1 MTQREFR
8 DFLQDILEAIC
19 QLEKMT
25 QDLSFAEF
33 STKIEIFLSAVKLI
47 EIIGEA
53 VKNIPDEVRVNYP
66 NIPWKN
72 IAGMRDKLV
81 HEYWAIDEKV
91 VWKVIQNN
99 LPQLK
104 RIIISIIEK
113 LQQIFLPPLKTH
125 FPTSLFIIPTC
136 KSAFLNLSLKRS

>member
-25 QDLSFAEF
+25 QYLSFAEF
-33 STKIEIFLSAVKLI
+33 PTKIEIFLSAVKLI

-81 HEYWAIDEKV
+81 HDMNIG
-91 VWKVIQNN
+91 
-99 LPQLK
+99 QLMK
-104 RIIISIIEK
+104 
-113 LQQIFLPPLKTH
+113 
-125 FPTSLFIIPTC
+125 
-136 KSAFLNLSLKRS
+136 KSSGK

>member
-25 QDLSFAEF
+25 QDLSFEEF

-99 LPQLK
+99 LPQRK

-113 LQQIFLPPLKTH
+113 LQ
-125 FPTSLFIIPTC
+125 
-136 KSAFLNLSLKRS
+136 

>member
-72 IAGMRDKLV
+72 IAGMWDKLV

-113 LQQIFLPPLKTH
+113 LQ
-125 FPTSLFIIPTC
+125 
-136 KSAFLNLSLKRS
+136 

>member
-33 STKIEIFLSAVKLI
+33 STQIEIFLSAVKLL

-104 RIIISIIEK
+104 RII
-113 LQQIFLPPLKTH
+113 
-125 FPTSLFIIPTC
+125 TSPFIIPTC
-136 KSAFLNLSLKRS
+136 KSAFLNLSLKRF

>member
-1 MTQREFR
+1 M
-8 DFLQDILEAIC
+8 
-19 QLEKMT
+19 
-25 QDLSFAEF
+25 
-33 STKIEIFLSAVKLI
+33 
-47 EIIGEA
+47 
-53 VKNIPDEVRVNYP
+53 RVNYP

-113 LQQIFLPPLKTH
+113 LQ
-125 FPTSLFIIPTC
+125 
-136 KSAFLNLSLKRS
+136 

>member
-1 MTQREFR
+1 MTQY
-8 DFLQDILEAIC
+8 
-19 QLEKMT
+19 
-25 QDLSFAEF
+25 LSFEEF

-113 LQQIFLPPLKTH
+113 LQ
-125 FPTSLFIIPTC
+125 
-136 KSAFLNLSLKRS
+136 

>member
-19 QLEKMT
+19 PLEKMT
-25 QDLSFAEF
+25 QDLSFEEF

-72 IAGMRDKLV
+72 IAGMRYKLV
-81 HEYWAIDEKV
+81 HEYWVIDEKV

-113 LQQIFLPPLKTH
+113 LQ
-125 FPTSLFIIPTC
+125 
-136 KSAFLNLSLKRS
+136 

>member
-25 QDLSFAEF
+25 QALSFAEF

-66 NIPWKN
+66 NVPWKN

-113 LQQIFLPPLKTH
+113 LQ
-125 FPTSLFIIPTC
+125 
-136 KSAFLNLSLKRS
+136 

>member
-25 QDLSFAEF
+25 QALSFEEF

-113 LQQIFLPPLKTH
+113 LQ
-125 FPTSLFIIPTC
+125 
-136 KSAFLNLSLKRS
+136 